1 MSSGSPRVGF
11 GEAVALLV
19 VFLSM
24 KVLISH
30 LALIFPLGLSASWM
44 IPLMHLPVGL
54 VGVAVIVWLLNR
66 FPGRTIVEIGE
77 ELVGPVV
84 NGFFVLLYYA
94 FFVVFTALVLRQFAE
109 FVLIGFFPET
119 PLSIVVLAFAA
130 SATVIVFLGLETLA
144 RTARVLFYLLGFSF
158 VLLLLLTSNVWS
170 QHGIFPLWGPGAP
183 ELFWA
188 AFSTLGVG
196 VEIFLLTM
204 LAPYLPRGR
213 MLAVGLVSVLA
224 AGAAVALAI
233 LVSLLVFTYPAVR
246 EPVLPMFELARI
258 VMWGR
263 FFVRMETL
271 FLPLWIFSALI
282 GLAAALYICTAVA
295 ARALKLPYHRPL
307 ILPTMVLILAGAFA
321 PPNYST
327 AVELGFAVTARWS
340 FIPLGAIV
348 GVLVAA
354 AWLRGR
360 RRQRE

>member
-24 KVLISH
+24 KILISH

-54 VGVAVIVWLLNR
+54 VGAVIMVWLLNQ

-84 NGFFVLLYYA
+84 NGFFTLFYYV
-94 FFVVFTALVLRQFAE
+94 FFVIFTALVLRQFAE
-109 FVLIGFFPET
+109 FMLIGFLPAT
-119 PLSIVVLAFAA
+119 PISIVVLAFAA
-130 SATVIVFLGLETLA
+130 GATVIVFLGLETLA

-158 VLLLLLTSNVWS
+158 VLLLLLTSNVWNR
-170 QHGIFPLWGPGAP
+170 HGIFPLWGPGV
-183 ELFWA
+183 LDLSWA

-196 VEIFLLTM
+196 VEIFLLTL

-213 MLAVGLVSVLA
+213 MLAIGLVSVLA
-224 AGAAVALAI
+224 AAVAVALVI
-233 LVSLLVFTYPAVR
+233 LVSLLVFTYPVVR
-246 EPVLPMFELARI
+246 EPVLPMYELARA
-258 VMWGR
+258 VQWGR

-271 FLPLWIFSALI
+271 FLPLWIFSALT

-295 ARALKLPYHRPL
+295 ARALRLPYHRPL
-307 ILPTMVLILAGAFA
+307 ILPTVVLILAGAFA
-321 PPNYST
+321 PPNFPT
-327 AVELGFAVTARWS
+327 AVELGFAITARWS
-340 FIPLGAIV
+340 FIPLGAIIS
-348 GVLVAA
+348 VLVVA
-354 AWLRGR
+354 AWLRK
-360 RRQRE
+360 RRQRK

>member
-1 MSSGSPRVGF
+1 MSSGPPRVGF

-54 VGVAVIVWLLNR
+54 VGAAVIVWLLNQ

-84 NGFFVLLYYA
+84 NGFFTLFYYV
-94 FFVVFTALVLRQFAE
+94 FFVIFTALILRQFAE
-109 FVLIGFFPET
+109 FMLTGFLPET
-119 PLSIVVLAFAA
+119 PLSIAMLVFTAGAA
-130 SATVIVFLGLETLA
+130 AIVFLGLEALA
-144 RTARVLFYLLGFSF
+144 RTARVSFYLLGFSF
-158 VLLLLLTSNVWS
+158 VLLLLLTSNMWS
-170 QHGIFPLWGPGAP
+170 PHGIFPLWGPGVPA
-183 ELFWA
+183 LSWA

-196 VEIFLLTM
+196 VEIFLLTL

-213 MLAVGLVSVLA
+213 VLAAGLVSVLA
-224 AGAAVALAI
+224 AGAVVALAT
-233 LVSLLVFTYPAVR
+233 LVSLLVFTYPVVR
-246 EPVLPMFELARI
+246 EPVLPMFELARS
-258 VMWGR
+258 VQWGR

-295 ARALKLPYHRPL
+295 ARALKLPCHRPF
-307 ILPTMVLILAGAFA
+307 ILPTVVLILAGAFT
-321 PPNYST
+321 PPNFST
-327 AVELGFAVTARWS
+327 AVELGFVVTAQWS
-340 FIPLGAIV
+340 FVPLGGIV
-348 GVLVAA
+348 SVLVAA
-354 AWLRGR
+354 AWLRSR
-360 RRQRE
+360 RKRRE